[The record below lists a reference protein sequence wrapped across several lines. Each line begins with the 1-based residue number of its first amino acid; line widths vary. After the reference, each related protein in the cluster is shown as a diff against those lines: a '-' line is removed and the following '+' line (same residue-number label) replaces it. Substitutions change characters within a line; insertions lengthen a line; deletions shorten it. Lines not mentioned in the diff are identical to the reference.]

1 MGERNLGKDGMNVRM
16 WVGAAVVML
25 AGTPWTA
32 FAESM
37 RCGKWVVNEES
48 TPSEI
53 MEKCGAPLDREQSTE
68 DVFGKNAAG
77 YRLKTGTTTI
87 ERWYYQKGPGSFR
100 MQVTIVDGDVR
111 HIDRAPD

>member
-1 MGERNLGKDGMNVRM
+1 MNVRI
-16 WVGAAVVML
+16 WVGAAVAML
-25 AGTPWTA
+25 AGTPWMA

-48 TPSEI
+48 TPAEI
-53 MEKCGAPLDREQSTE
+53 MEKCGAPLAREENTE
-68 DVFGKNAAG
+68 DVFGKNPAG
-77 YRLKTGTTTI
+77 YRFKTGTTTI

-111 HIDRAPD
+111 HIDRVPE